1 MFSRPILEVGVI
13 VQIAT
18 LAPQPSLDLK
28 GLKTEGAEDEQ
39 PPRLTP
45 TPTLPAR
52 EGVGTGP

>member
-18 LAPQPSLDLK
+18 LAPQPSLNLK

-39 PPRLTP
+39 PPRP

-52 EGVGTGP
+52 EGVGTVP